1 MVQQIYM
8 HNSTCFLKSSLM
20 EVGALK
26 RINTEKLLNFFFTL
40 SLNSPIFPNTH
51 LGVGPGTFSSLNTE
65 YVFFRYL
72 HNLGKEKKIHLMAR
86 NVLESY
92 VCKENKFV
100 DIFFLKLF
108 LFSLLIGRKNKHKA
122 KKNLTNI
129 ITHRRCKPGSTKPD
143 QRSGRQEELRPSSC
157 FDFCPSF

>member
-1 MVQQIYM
+1 
-8 HNSTCFLKSSLM
+8 
-20 EVGALK
+20 
-26 RINTEKLLNFFFTL
+26 
-40 SLNSPIFPNTH
+40 
-51 LGVGPGTFSSLNTE
+51 
-65 YVFFRYL
+65 
-72 HNLGKEKKIHLMAR
+72 MAR
-86 NVLESY
+86 NVFESY

-100 DIFFLKLF
+100 DIFFFLKIF

-157 FDFCPSF
+157 FDFCPSFWIVFTPVNKQQGSDFFSLYVVVLNIISAFDSGKFLNNPLLVCKSRPG

>member
-1 MVQQIYM
+1 M
-8 HNSTCFLKSSLM
+8 
-20 EVGALK
+20 
-26 RINTEKLLNFFFTL
+26 

-72 HNLGKEKKIHLMAR
+72 HNLEKKKNINLMAW
-86 NVLESY
+86 NVFESY
-92 VCKENKFV
+92 VCKEKQV
-100 DIFFLKLF
+100 CWYIFFKNYF

-157 FDFCPSF
+157 FDFCPSFWIVFTPVNKQQGSDFFLLSMLLY